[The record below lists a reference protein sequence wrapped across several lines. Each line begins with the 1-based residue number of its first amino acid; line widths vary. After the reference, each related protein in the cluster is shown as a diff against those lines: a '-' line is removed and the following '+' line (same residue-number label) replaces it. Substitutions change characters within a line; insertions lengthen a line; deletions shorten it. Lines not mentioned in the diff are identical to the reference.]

1 MNNQAQI
8 TVQRTT
14 SYADRLRA
22 YKIKIDDVVVGK
34 VKARDSVTMP
44 IIPGRHSIVLR
55 IDWCGSET
63 IDFEV
68 QPGQHVIFECGSSLQ
83 GWRILLVLLYITF
96 LTNQY
101 LWLHKT
107 S

>member
-1 MNNQAQI
+1 MSNQTQI

-14 SYADRLRA
+14 SYVDRLRA

-44 IIPGRHSIVLR
+44 IIPGRHLIVLR

-68 QPGQHVIFECGSSLQ
+68 QPGEHVTFECGSSLQ
-83 GWRILLVLLYITF
+83 GWRILLGLLYITF

-101 LWLHKT
+101 LWLRKT

>member
-1 MNNQAQI
+1 MSNQTQI

-14 SYADRLRA
+14 SYVDRLRA

-34 VKARDSVTMP
+34 VKARDSVTIP
-44 IIPGRHSIVLR
+44 LTPGRHLIVLR

-68 QPGQHVIFECGSSLQ
+68 QPGEHVTFECGSSLQ
-83 GWRILLVLLYITF
+83 GWRILLGLLYITF

-101 LWLHKT
+101 LWLRKT

>member
-1 MNNQAQI
+1 MSNETQI

-14 SYADRLRA
+14 SYVDRLRA

-34 VKARDSVTMP
+34 LKARDSVTIP
-44 IIPGRHSIVLR
+44 LTPGRHSIVLR

-68 QPGQHVIFECGSSLQ
+68 QPGEHVIFECGSSLQ
-83 GWRILLVLLYITF
+83 GWRVLLALLYITF
-96 LTNQY
+96 LANQY
-101 LWLHKT
+101 LWLRKT